1 MENNNFRR
9 FLLSEPILKA
19 LELMKLQQP
28 TEVQH
33 KVIPKALNGEDLI
46 VQSQTGSGKTLAF
59 ALPVTDKVD
68 WAENK
73 PQALILT
80 PTRELAVQVRDEV
93 TNIGRLKR
101 INSVAVFGKDSYLKQ
116 KNLLKQ
122 KTHIVVGTPGRVL
135 DHIQKGT
142 LLVEDIKHLIID
154 EADQMLS
161 MGFIDEMEAI
171 IESLPTQR
179 QTMVFSATY
188 PDDIQQLCSTYMV
201 EPEVIEIQ
209 ATGVTATKID
219 HFKLCVHEKEKC
231 SVLKDLLVTENPNS
245 CIIFCNTQIEVDK
258 LYRILNQSLKSLGR
272 LHGGMAQR
280 DRFLMMDRFRSGQC
294 RYLVATGVAGR
305 GIDVEK
311 VSMVIN
317 YEVPMEAENYVHR
330 TGRTGRAGERGK
342 AFTFVSDSERNDLEA
357 IEQFI
362 GFIIEEIPVPSQK
375 NVQKNLPNFQQK
387 MNATITPKVEKADHL
402 QAEVTK
408 LYFNGGKKKKL
419 RAVDFVGTIS
429 KIAGINADDIGVISI
444 LDQMTYID
452 ILNGKGPLV
461 LQAMRETT
469 VKGKQLKVHIA
480 RK

>member
-1 MENNNFRR
+1 MKRHDFSH
-9 FLLSEPILKA
+9 FLLSKPILKA
-19 LELMKLQQP
+19 LELMKFQQP
-28 TEVQH
+28 TEVQS
-33 KVIPKALNGEDLI
+33 KVVSRALNGEDLI

-59 ALPVTDKVD
+59 ALPLTEKVD
-68 WAENK
+68 WTENK

-101 INSVAVFGKDSYLKQ
+101 INAVAVFGKDSYVKQ

-161 MGFIDEMEAI
+161 MGFIEEMEAI
-171 IESLPTQR
+171 IESLPSKR

-188 PDDIQQLCSTYMV
+188 PEDIQKLCSTYM
-201 EPEVIEIQ
+201 EKPAIIEIQ
-209 ATGVTATKID
+209 AEGITATKIE
-219 HFKLCVHEKEKC
+219 HFKIYVDEKQKRA
-231 SVLKDLLVTENPNS
+231 VLKDVLITENPES
-245 CIIFCNTQIEVDK
+245 CMIFCNTQVEVDK
-258 LYRILNQSLKSLGR
+258 LYRILNQSIKSLGK

-280 DRFLMMDRFRSGQC
+280 DRFTMIDRFRSGQC

-311 VSMVIN
+311 VSLVIN
-317 YEVPMEAENYVHR
+317 FEVPMEAENYVHR
-330 TGRTGRAGERGK
+330 TGRTGRAGEAGK
-342 AFTFVSDSERNDLEA
+342 AITFVSDAEQKDLDT
-357 IEQFI
+357 IEQLI
-362 GFIIEEIPVPSQK
+362 GFSIEEMPVPTEA
-375 NVQKNLPNFQQK
+375 NVQKQRSKFQQK
-387 MNATITPKVEKADHL
+387 MNATVAPKVEKSAQL
-402 QAEVTK
+402 KQEVTK

-429 KIAGINADDIGVISI
+429 KIPGINTDDIGVISI
-444 LDQMTYID
+444 FDQMTYVD
-452 ILNGKGPLV
+452 ILNGKGLLV
-461 LQAMRETT
+461 LQAMKERP